1 MMYFLFYRI
10 VISFNINHTVD
21 AEDEPEIE
29 EDATGKVQL
38 GEMKSKP
45 NFEVD
50 LIRGIQT
57 LSFTCS
63 FLQGP
68 PAEGEYSEFSITW
81 NNYSTLFQLPPQKF
95 HSF

>member
-1 MMYFLFYRI
+1 MYLFRI
-10 VISFNINHTVD
+10 LISFNINHTVD

-29 EDATGKVQL
+29 EDTQKQPQM

-50 LIRGIQT
+50 IVREKTT

-63 FLQGP
+63 FLHGP
-68 PAEGEYSEFSITW
+68 PAEGEYSKCI
-81 NNYSTLFQLPPQKF
+81 YSKF
-95 HSF
+95 TF

>member
-1 MMYFLFYRI
+1 M
-10 VISFNINHTVD
+10 NHTVD
-21 AEDEPEIE
+21 AEDEPDIE
-29 EDATGKVQL
+29 EGASEKAQL

-50 LIRGIQT
+50 IVRGDTT

-68 PAEGEYSEFSITW
+68 PAEGEYGKRIRFFL
-81 NNYSTLFQLPPQKF
+81 LFVHIFKHFL
-95 HSF
+95 